1 MAFAV
6 VIHEKGGQPR
16 RQEFSRSEVT
26 IGRVQGN
33 DIVLPKQNVSKR
45 HSRIVLKNGKFVI
58 TDLKSTNGT
67 YVNGR
72 KISTPAVIK
81 ETDKIYIG
89 DFVLSTETIDG
100 ESVELSAA
108 ATPPPPPPPASSSM
122 GVRPPFAGGMPA
134 QTIASGMSPFSSDGP
149 PPAPATPPSSPFGG
163 IIQGADDAGFN
174 ASTSFQSAPPSME
187 PISQPP
193 APPPKNVAPPVAVA
207 TPLVP
212 PPSSPAPM
220 NIAPTP
226 PTPAAPSAPAVTPV
240 APPAPVAP
248 SAPAISSA
256 PLAPPVARP
265 LASAP
270 VARSTPSQLNDELDL
285 SVIDG
290 GDSNSSVMQL
300 HISLQ
305 RGLEE
310 KGMTLPSR
318 YRPGQQLNPALL
330 NSALDILQNVKGD
343 HSSEAMTQVID
354 EALSIGAL
362 HALVEDASISTIY
375 LNGAH
380 HLAYTQAG
388 KMSVMRSPFSSVEQA
403 RRAARR
409 ILNGLGASQQNRG
422 EGRLGEL
429 RAYVDVDGSEGPYI
443 CLQRSV
449 NQRAL
454 GAWVESQQFDHQV
467 ASAVTHAIRNGAK
480 IAIASRDTQS
490 QVEVASAIALSC
502 LKSRRVISVGLQH
515 HLGNESAWLTMPGE
529 MDALMTSTQLTP
541 ECLIIADQASFDGTL
556 VFESLSATS
565 SGVLLITARS
575 TNAAVQKL
583 NRRALDAELVTETLD
598 LLLMVERGEDGVTRL
613 SEVYSFGQQQTV
625 YSGGVLNG
633 SLI

>member
-89 DFVLSTETIDG
+89 DFVLSTEMIDG

-108 ATPPPPPPPASSSM
+108 ATPPPPPPPPATSSM
-122 GVRPPFAGGMPA
+122 GARPPFAGGMPA
-134 QTIASGMSPFSSDGP
+134 QTIASGMSPFASDGP

-163 IIQGADDAGFN
+163 IIQGADDPGFN

-187 PISQPP
+187 PVSQPP
-193 APPPKNVAPPVAVA
+193 APPPKSVAPPVASA
-207 TPLVP
+207 PPLVA
-212 PPSSPAPM
+212 PPSSPAPV
-220 NIAPTP
+220 NIAPAPLAPTP
-226 PTPAAPSAPAVTPV
+226 PAPSAPAMTPAAPPKPSAPALSSPPV
-240 APPAPVAP
+240 APPAPM
-248 SAPAISSA
+248 SFAPAPAS
-256 PLAPPVARP
+256 RP
-265 LASAP
+265 TS
-270 VARSTPSQLNDELDL
+270 SQLNDELDL

-300 HISLQ
+300 HISIQ
-305 RGLEE
+305 KGLEE
-310 KGMTLPSR
+310 KGMSLPSR
-318 YRPGQQLNPALL
+318 YRPGQQLNPDLL
-330 NSALDILQNVKGD
+330 NSALDILQNVKGE

-362 HALVEDASISTIY
+362 HALVEDDSISTIY

-380 HLAYTQAG
+380 HLAYTQSG

-429 RAYVDVDGSEGPYI
+429 RAYVDIDGSEGPYV

-449 NQRAL
+449 NHKAL

-467 ASAVTHAIRNGAK
+467 ASAVTQAIRNGAK

-490 QVEVASAIALSC
+490 QVEIASAIALSC

-556 VFESLSATS
+556 VFETLSATS
-565 SGVLLITARS
+565 SGLLLVTARS
-575 TNAAVQKL
+575 TKSAVQKL
-583 NRRALDAELVTETLD
+583 NRRALDAELVAETLD

-613 SEVYSFGQQQTV
+613 GEVYSFGQQQIV

-633 SLI
+633 SLS